1 MDTNK
6 ELNIKMKHPQ
16 YGDVSFT
23 RLTLRQYEV
32 LKVCEKILNNGRRTA
47 TKRTKVRYK
56 QS

>member
-32 LKVCEKILNNGRRTA
+32 LEEYSKLKNGRNSSKTRRKT
-47 TKRTKVRYK
+47 R
-56 QS
+56 QG